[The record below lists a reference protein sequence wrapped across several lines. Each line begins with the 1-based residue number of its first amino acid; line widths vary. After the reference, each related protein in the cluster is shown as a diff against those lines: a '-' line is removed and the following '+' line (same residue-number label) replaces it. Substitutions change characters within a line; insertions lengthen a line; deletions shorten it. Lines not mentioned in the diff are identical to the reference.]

1 MPIIDPCIAKFIA
14 HVVQFFGRKPLELKS
29 LGDKIW
35 IDDRTGPFK
44 IFQVHAVAESFGHIQ
59 PVKALQMNDEIVDM
73 CMLLDYETR
82 LG

>member
-1 MPIIDPCIAKFIA
+1 M
-14 HVVQFFGRKPLELKS
+14 
-29 LGDKIW
+29 GDKIR
-35 IDDRTGPFK
+35 IDDRIDGIDPFK
-44 IFQVHAVAESFGHIQ
+44 IFQVHAVIESFSHIQ

>member
-1 MPIIDPCIAKFIA
+1 MP
-14 HVVQFFGRKPLELKS
+14 LKS
-29 LGDKIW
+29 LGDKIR
-35 IDDRTGPFK
+35 IDDRIYGIDPFK
-44 IFQVHAVAESFGHIQ
+44 IFQVHAVTESFGHIQ